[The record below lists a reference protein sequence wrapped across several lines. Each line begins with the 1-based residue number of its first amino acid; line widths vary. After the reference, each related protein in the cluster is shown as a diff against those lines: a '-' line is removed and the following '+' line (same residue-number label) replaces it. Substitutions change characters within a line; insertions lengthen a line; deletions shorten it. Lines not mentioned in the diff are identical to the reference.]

1 MEFDRELAAE
11 LSKEVGFNIVAPLDL
26 GTEELNNKSSRII
39 DSFLKFAQVCLDEGV
54 ELAMFEDEVAPGINC
69 GIIGAQ
75 AEGRWLMMIPVP
87 DVEADMKEAQASTNH

>member
-39 DSFLKFAQVCLDEGV
+39 DSFLKFAQ
-54 ELAMFEDEVAPGINC
+54 A
-69 GIIGAQ
+69 
-75 AEGRWLMMIPVP
+75 
-87 DVEADMKEAQASTNH
+87 

>member
-1 MEFDRELAAE
+1 
-11 LSKEVGFNIVAPLDL
+11 
-26 GTEELNNKSSRII
+26 
-39 DSFLKFAQVCLDEGV
+39 LDEGV